1 MTKQVMEHKHQHFLM
16 QLSEHRDAFNKV
28 GVLIQANKDR
38 VLDEWRGAFWE
49 YFGDGGEIAQAV
61 SGLAESVVDRLIDT
75 LLRWEPRLHLDN
87 ARRTGEALAGRR
99 MPLEDVVISYH
110 LLQEVLM
117 RLIREMMKDDFADAW
132 AAIEDFYGHS
142 LAVLVR
148 GYHDAVD
155 KKRQEASAD
164 DKREFTSQL
173 EMARTIQ
180 GKLIPE
186 RFQNH
191 YLKAVSRLIAV
202 DIIGGDIFFAHRV
215 NEQVAFF
222 AIADAEGHGLPA
234 ALNMMALSAH
244 FQTVLSNYYTP
255 EYVAE
260 YLNWMIIKGESGIP
274 PTSAIFL
281 TIDGRKGEL
290 RYVNAGHPNPILIRE
305 ADGSVSAFEH
315 GHLVLGLSR
324 KEEYKPESINF
335 DAGDKLILFTDGLID
350 FKRPGGE
357 MLGSG
362 RLIDFIKNNRHL
374 SGEELLDRL
383 MAWLEQDA
391 RAGGQRTDD
400 ILAVAIEARRA
411 EWHTILV
418 PDVDIPMAK
427 MMMLSELRGLELPH
441 ELISDLHVVM
451 DELIDNALCHGNQ
464 MDLKLPI
471 QLEYM
476 VTPEEFRIRVTDSGP
491 GFNWRKLDMLMNKD
505 KLLSGSGRGLY
516 FIRSLMDELSFN
528 EKGNQVTAIKL
539 FDR

>member
-1 MTKQVMEHKHQHFLM
+1 M
-16 QLSEHRDAFNKV
+16 QLSEHRDVFNRV
-28 GVLIQANKDR
+28 GGLIRANKGR
-38 VLDEWRGAFWE
+38 VLEEWRAAFWE
-49 YFGDGGEIAQAV
+49 YFGDGSEMALAV
-61 SGLAESVVDRLIDT
+61 SGMAESVVDRVINT

-99 MPLEDVVISYH
+99 MPLEDVVVGYH
-110 LLQEVLM
+110 LLQEVMM
-117 RLIREMMKDDFADAW
+117 RLIREMMEEDFTDAW

-142 LAVLVR
+142 LAVVVR

-155 KKRQEASAD
+155 IKRQEASAE

-215 NEQVAFF
+215 NDQVAFF

-290 RYVNAGHPNPILIRE
+290 KYVNAGHPNPILIRE
-305 ADGSVSAFEH
+305 ADGSVRIFEK
-315 GHLVLGLSR
+315 GHLVLGLSKR
-324 KEEYKPESINF
+324 EEYKPESMSF
-335 DAGDKLILFTDGLID
+335 GAGDKLILFTDGLID
-350 FKRPGGE
+350 FKRPGGD

-362 RLIDFIKNNRHL
+362 RLIEFVKNNRHM
-374 SGEELLDRL
+374 SGEELLGKL
-383 MAWLEQDA
+383 MGWLEQDE

-418 PDVDIPMAK
+418 PDVDISMAK
-427 MMMLSELRGLELPH
+427 MMMLSELRGLDLPH
-441 ELISDLHVVM
+441 ESISDLHVVM

-491 GFNWRKLDMLMNKD
+491 GFDWRSLDMLMNKD

-516 FIRSLMDELSFN
+516 FIRSLMDEVSFN
-528 EKGNQVTAIKL
+528 EKGNQVTAIKM
-539 FDR
+539 FDH